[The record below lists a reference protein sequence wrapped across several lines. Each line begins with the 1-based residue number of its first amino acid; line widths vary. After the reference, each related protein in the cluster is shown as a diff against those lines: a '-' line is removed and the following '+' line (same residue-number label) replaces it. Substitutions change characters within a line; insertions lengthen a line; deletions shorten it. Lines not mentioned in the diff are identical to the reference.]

1 MIQISSNTPGQTSS
15 FLSYHDEA
23 DNTLIKSQ
31 HKFLKRFCCLSK
43 STYGHYI
50 HDVLGNTFIFFVLSI
65 CSSSWSTHSR
75 ILLVL
80 FHLFFSLLSYPLPT
94 PACHLNDHEKPT
106 QRVFG
111 FSLGL
116 VLSNWLK
123 EFPLQMHSSYAMF
136 EMGVSWSKINPRK
149 ILCLMLW
156 LKLLSWG

>member
-116 VLSNWLK
+116 VLSNWKNFHYRCILPMRCLRWV
-123 EFPLQMHSSYAMF
+123 FPGQ
-136 EMGVSWSKINPRK
+136 
-149 ILCLMLW
+149 
-156 LKLLSWG
+156 KLIPEKFSAWCYG